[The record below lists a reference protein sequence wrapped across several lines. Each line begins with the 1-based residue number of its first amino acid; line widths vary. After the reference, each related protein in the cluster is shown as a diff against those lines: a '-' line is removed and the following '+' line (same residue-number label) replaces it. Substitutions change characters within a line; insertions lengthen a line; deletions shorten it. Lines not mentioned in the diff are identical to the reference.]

1 MKKCPGC
8 GRMYSDMVTVCP
20 SCKTS
25 LSGGAGSSAPV
36 PPKSYTPPVQQPVQ
50 NNHYTPSSTPRP
62 APPVQQ
68 PVYQPAPQPTYQ
80 PAPQPQ
86 SAPVYTEDKPGFLW
100 LALAFFIPLVGIILH
115 FVWKNTRPEAAKAI
129 DKAALIGFIVWFLLG
144 QVTSRMPSEPE
155 TGAPSTGSSYSEPKS
170 QPSQSNAPAAK
181 ESETPVLAAGNPT
194 AYEKIFTDRGIVA
207 PFAFLRG
214 LDTASYAAVTSDGII
229 NSMQFGYSG
238 DTVVQIVSTEYVSVE
253 GLSDADKAA
262 LDQAVREVYAE
273 IEKLSFV
280 SVSYNMGYSYYSVA
294 MTLQD
299 LDQTA
304 NLRAASAAGALTL
317 DNENADIISM
327 SKMEASLLAQGFIK
341 K

>member
-25 LSGGAGSSAPV
+25 LSGGAGSSTPV
-36 PPKSYTPPVQQPVQ
+36 PPKSYTPPVQKPVQ
-50 NNHYTPSSTPRP
+50 TPSSSPRP
-62 APPVQQ
+62 AQPSQQ
-68 PVYQPAPQPTYQ
+68 PVYRPAPQPTYQ

-144 QVTSRMPSEPE
+144 QVVSRLPSEPE
-155 TGAPSTGSSYSEPKS
+155 TGTPSSGSSYSEPQS

-181 ESETPVLAAGNPT
+181 QSETPVLAAGNPT

-207 PFAFLRG
+207 PFAFFRG

-229 NSMQFGYSG
+229 SNMQFGYSG
-238 DTVVQIVSTEYVSVE
+238 DTVVHIVSTEYISVE

-262 LDQAVREVYAE
+262 FDQAVREVYAE
-273 IEKLSFV
+273 IEKLSFA
-280 SVSYNMGYSYYSVA
+280 SVSYNMGYSYYSA
-294 MTLQD
+294 TMTLQD
-299 LDQTA
+299 LDQSA
-304 NLRAASAAGALTL
+304 NLQAASAAGALTL
-317 DNENADIISM
+317 DNENAASISI
-327 SKMEASLLAQGFIK
+327 SKMEAYLLAQGYVK